1 MHVISGV
8 FSLDKTLPNNLFS
21 SNVIFEEN
29 KIISMQAESDS
40 VSKFIQ
46 TVETKKSFAI
56 CTGYFDQPLSENRKI
71 TLDSIV
77 AAYEINGELPSVDL
91 FGSFQCF
98 LFDKKS
104 QRLLLFSDRGALRT
118 IFYCISE
125 NVLYFSTKVK
135 VIQKLTHVA
144 QQPNISQRDF
154 SLIYGFYPEN
164 TTVYENVKKLA
175 SGKGLSIQSGS
186 LQEIFFTG
194 HKEFVIP
201 NLKSEDEVVEQLYKD
216 LFSAVEKQTEGY
228 DRVAVLLGGFDS
240 ALIASFLKRLGK
252 EVETYTFSFNDDE
265 FNQTHTST
273 LAKFL
278 DIKHNWVDITPKVFK
293 DSLPNYPQFFDQP
306 TNWANYIVQTAYAT
320 EFIKKDGFEICLSG
334 DGCDTLFQG
343 YPGVNRSAK
352 LYKKISPLIKP
363 FSRPLIWLFNNSAL
377 ERNLGHVYRLIMRVI
392 RNAITKDPLR
402 TYLMFRIFDESTIS
416 RTFKNLSYNKI
427 ISNVEKQSLLIA
439 QLIPKDSTLN
449 KLAYLGRSN
458 MGPNRAKL
466 SGSMDLTGMIIHSP
480 FMHNEIKKIVGL
492 YPDELLRPKD
502 SGNTMQDIGKYI
514 LTKMTQKYELLP
526 DEIIF
531 QKKQAPVN
539 SPIDNWYQNELAE
552 TVEVMLSKSP
562 WEIDIEFV
570 NKGLVEKK
578 WAEEVY
584 KQRFSSDQVAS
595 HALSLLLTTLAFYER

>member
-1 MHVISGV
+1 MHIITGA
-8 FSLDKTLPNNLFS
+8 FSLGKTLPSDIFN
-21 SNVIFEEN
+21 SNQVFEKH
-29 KIISMQAESDS
+29 KIISICAESDAT
-40 VSKFIQ
+40 SKFIQ

-135 VIQKLTHVA
+135 AIQKLTHVA

-164 TTVYENVKKLA
+164 TTVYENVKKLS
-175 SGKGLSIQSGS
+175 SGKGLSIQSDS
-186 LQEIFFTG
+186 FQEIIFTG

-252 EVETYTFSFNDDE
+252 EVETYTFSFKDSS
-265 FNQTHTST
+265 FNQAHTDT
-273 LAKFL
+273 LSEYL
-278 DIKHNWVDITPKVFK
+278 DIKHNWVKIDPSIYVHYMSQYSRVF
-293 DSLPNYPQFFDQP
+293 DSP
-306 TNWANYIVQTAYAT
+306 TNWTNYVTQTAYAS
-320 EFIKKDGFEICLSG
+320 EQIRKDGFDLCLTG
-334 DGCDTLFQG
+334 DGCDSIFLG
-343 YPGVNRSAK
+343 YPGVNRSSNF
-352 LYKKISPLIKP
+352 YNSISPILKP
-363 FSRPLIWLFNNSAL
+363 ISKVLVWLMNWRLL
-377 ERNLGHVYRLIMRVI
+377 EEKLGHVYRLILRII
-392 RNAITKDPLR
+392 RNAVTDNPAR
-402 TYLMFRIFDESTIS
+402 TYLMYRIFDETTIA
-416 RTFKNLSYNKI
+416 RTFN
-427 ISNVEKQSLLIA
+427 EKCYSQVKSVI
-439 QLIPKDSTLN
+439 KSTLDEYKHIIPTETSLG

-514 LTKMTQKYELLP
+514 LIKMTKKFELLP

-531 QKKQAPVN
+531 QKKDSPVN
-539 SPIDNWYQNELAE
+539 SPIDDWYRQDINEFVLNIIE
-552 TVEVMLSKSP
+552 KSP
-562 WEIDIEFV
+562 WSIDSDFVRKSMILKKTPEEI
-570 NKGLVEKK
+570 
-578 WAEEVY
+578 Y
-584 KQRFSSDQVAS
+584 KSKFSADKVTS
-595 HALSLLLTTLAFYER
+595 HSLSLLVSTLSFYDI